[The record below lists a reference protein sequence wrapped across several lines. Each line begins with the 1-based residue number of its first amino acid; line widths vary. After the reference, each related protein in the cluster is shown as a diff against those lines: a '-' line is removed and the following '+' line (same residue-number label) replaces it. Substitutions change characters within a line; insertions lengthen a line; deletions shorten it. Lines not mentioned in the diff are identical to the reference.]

1 MRGTLCALA
10 LLRVACGA
18 EPAGNMNRGGVPYAI
33 SNPPGST
40 PGWRGTP
47 GRYETDF
54 HASVA
59 GAPVE
64 HFDVYG
70 EVRTRYSEV
79 YWTTNAPVRLPE
91 ALIARFNGKVM
102 AITGYE
108 IDQVVHPGP
117 QPNTSTTGPDRLGG
131 FACWPDDCDD
141 GARDAPRRASSA
153 RRSLA
158 DDAEARSAFPPLLA
172 EQATRRSRST
182 TRTTT
187 TTSRGSRTTTRSSR
201 SSTRRRRCSRSS
213 T

>member
-1 MRGTLCALA
+1 MRGALALA

-54 HASVA
+54 HAS
-59 GAPVE
+59 APVE

-91 ALIARFNGKVM
+91 ALIARFDGKVM

-131 FACWPDDCDD
+131 FACWPASDC
-141 GARDAPRRASSA
+141 GGDAFIFMVAKLSAASAPS
-153 RRSLA
+153 RV
-158 DDAEARSAFPPLLA
+158 PPLV
-172 EQATRRSRST
+172 
-182 TRTTT
+182 
-187 TTSRGSRTTTRSSR
+187 
-201 SSTRRRRCSRSS
+201 SSTLRHGVASGMLGAADPSLQLAKHAALTFC
-213 T
+213 TVL

>member
-1 MRGTLCALA
+1 MRGTLVALA

-54 HASVA
+54 HAS
-59 GAPVE
+59 APVE

-91 ALIARFNGKVM
+91 ALIARFDGKVM

-131 FACWPDDCDD
+131 FACWPAADC
-141 GARDAPRRASSA
+141 GGRERPPRLLRVPRAK
-153 RRSLA
+153 
-158 DDAEARSAFPPLLA
+158 LLL
-172 EQATRRSRST
+172 THT
-182 TRTTT
+182 LDLLLLLLLLLLF
-187 TTSRGSRTTTRSSR
+187 
-201 SSTRRRRCSRSS
+201 
-213 T
+213 